1 MPVSPHLKPFLI
13 MAEKTCRFM
22 SSRPSSISSGSTIEG
37 VECDGWRWELIR
49 GREEAH
55 VSATVLAV
63 ERSS

>member
-1 MPVSPHLKPFLI
+1 MPVSPHLNPFLTI
-13 MAEKTCRFM
+13 TEMTCRFM
-22 SSRPSSISSGSTIEG
+22 SSRPSSISSRSTKEG

-49 GREEAH
+49 GREVAH